1 MDKDLKNIPPLTEA
15 RLKDINSRSSI
26 SSGGLQILHQI
37 PAPDLCRLVALMPK
51 QKIGYIK
58 IGPNYGYPSFICD
71 RVAFHDEMNK
81 LVESKMKTRG
91 KQ

>member
-37 PAPDLCRLVALMPK
+37 SAFDLCALVELMPL
-51 QKIGYIK
+51 QKIGYIEL
-58 IGPNYGYPSFICD
+58 GYKSFICN
-71 RVAFHDEMNK
+71 RAAFHDEMNK
-81 LVESKMKTRG
+81 LVKSKMKTRG